1 MTSWTANTWRT
12 RFNSLRVSFCKK
24 LLHLSAKR
32 EGSGWRQQRRW
43 HVVCFSQNKG
53 ETKTSN
59 QWCQSRNCLIAFLFI
74 PVLKTPTSSEWYS
87 AWPVCAFHD
96 NFEFCSST
104 SAFYYYFS
112 GTHILFLCGLLT
124 RKNFS
129 SIIPHIFSFL
139 SRSLRLEPRR
149 LKFSLDHVFSVLRE
163 LSA

>member
-1 MTSWTANTWRT
+1 MTSSTANTWRT

-32 EGSGWRQQRRW
+32 EESGWRQQRRW

-74 PVLKTPTSSEWYS
+74 PFLKTPTSSEGYS

-96 NFEFCSST
+96 YFEFCSLT
-104 SAFYYYFS
+104 SAFYRLLLRH
-112 GTHILFLCGLLT
+112 THSFPYGLLT
-124 RKNFS
+124 RK
-129 SIIPHIFSFL
+129 
-139 SRSLRLEPRR
+139 
-149 LKFSLDHVFSVLRE
+149 KFSINLHLMVLDFSLGVCDSSQKVWN
-163 LSA
+163 SA